1 MILKRS
7 LIFSL
12 LFFCAGFLFAQ
23 EIESVESSSEEINA
37 ASDGSVGNEAAEE
50 KSNDREVEISR
61 DIGVSFNI
69 GSIVTY
75 DNERMHDFHSQW
87 FGWYPEF
94 LIFLGLDLPSGIQ
107 DMNLTISGLN
117 IGKFENSMTITAI
130 FGRSRK
136 KNELPGWIMSKP
148 VTIGLL
154 PIGGLIG

>member
-94 LIFLGLDLPSGIQ
+94 LIFLG
-107 DMNLTISGLN
+107 TIFTVNGSVGTRNFL
-117 IGKFENSMTITAI
+117 FFSD
-130 FGRSRK
+130 
-136 KNELPGWIMSKP
+136 WIYRAEFK
-148 VTIGLL
+148 T
-154 PIGGLIG
+154 